1 MPSSVPA
8 RPGGSRR
15 WSPAHRLALV
25 LGLMAVAA
33 TVVTTQVASGDPSS
47 RSPAL
52 GDRSGAV
59 PVITARQLAQVAP
72 VDAPILGAG
81 PLGPVLE
88 GPAFG
93 PDGLLYFV
101 RSTAPPGQP
110 KIIAFDPATLRY
122 HGVYTDD
129 HSVFSSIQF
138 SPMDGRMYA
147 TDFTGAIDR
156 LNLDGSGFTTV
167 VSGPVLGSSMVTDDM
182 TFDRSGA
189 MFVTD
194 MRGTPWSPVGR
205 IIRFDPDGS
214 NPTLLQGGLASPNGI
229 SFTPDFSAL
238 WVSEFTAGREDYLP
252 LSADHTAVGAG
263 HIGMHA
269 SVGQAQL
276 DSNAVDTAGNIYQ
289 CIFGGGEVLVW
300 APDGS
305 LAAKIVVP
313 QTLPHDELL
322 TTNLAIKPGTRDG
335 YLVVGGHSGGFIY
348 SFRSL
353 APGGSQSNGGGA

>member
-1 MPSSVPA
+1 MRSSLPA
-8 RPGGSRR
+8 GPRRFRR
-15 WSPAHRLALV
+15 WSLAPRLV
-25 LGLMAVAA
+25 LLLGVIAVAA
-33 TVVTTQVASGDPSS
+33 AVVTTQVASGDPSS
-47 RSPAL
+47 AGPAL
-52 GDRSGAV
+52 GSRGGAV
-59 PVITARQLAQVAP
+59 PVITAHQLAQVAP

-81 PLGPVLE
+81 PLGTVLE

-110 KIIAFDPATLRY
+110 KIIAFDPAALHSRT
-122 HGVYTDD
+122 VYTDD
-129 HSVFSSIQF
+129 HSVFSSVQF
-138 SPMDGRMYA
+138 SPVDGRMYV

-156 LNLDGSGFTTV
+156 LNPDGSGFTTV
-167 VSGPVLGSSMVTDDM
+167 VSGPVLGSSMVADDM

-189 MFVTD
+189 MFVAD

-238 WVSEFTAGREDYLP
+238 WVSEYTGGRADYFP
-252 LSADHTAVGAG
+252 LSADHTTVGAG

-289 CIFGGGEVLVW
+289 CVFGGGEVLVW

-305 LAAKIVVP
+305 LVAKIVVP
-313 QTLPHDELL
+313 QTLPNDDLL

-348 SFRSL
+348 SFKSL
-353 APGGSQSNGGGA
+353 APGGWQSNGGGA